1 MFAECACTYSS
12 PEENVVGKY
21 HWIQSLLAFSGS
33 LFVHTLQYQ
42 PMRYPSDNSTGDLM
56 RAHSPRTHDF
66 VWTACKACRST
77 TEQLASWPFFS
88 TGWRIA
94 LTIFEIGA
102 WKSAG
107 RLALVWC
114 FPYHVQWCPK
124 MNPVWLTNSPDGGQL
139 ISSVDLYVWYLS
151 LCWIIMCTFDSV
163 IHASSFAFLNTFF
176 LRLRNFSRSR
186 RSFVTLV
193 IFKWCF
199 EKLSKP
205 LILNSCPVRIACRR
219 QSLLK

>member
-1 MFAECACTYSS
+1 MFAECACTYSN
-12 PEENVVGKY
+12 PRRKCGWQV
-21 HWIQSLLAFSGS
+21 SLNSKSAGFSGS

-42 PMRYPSDNSTGDLM
+42 PMRYPSDNSTEDLM
-56 RAHSPRTHDF
+56 RAHSSRTHDF
-66 VWTACKACRST
+66 VWIACKACRST
-77 TEQLASWPFFS
+77 TEQLAFWSFFT

-94 LTIFEIGA
+94 LTIFGIGA

-107 RLALVWC
+107 RLTLVWS
-114 FPYHVQWCPK
+114 FPYHVQWRPK
-124 MNPVWLTNSPDGGQL
+124 MNSMWLTNSSDEGQL
-139 ISSVDLYVWYLS
+139 IFSVDLYVWYLS

-163 IHASSFAFLNTFF
+163 IHASSFAFLNTFV

-205 LILNSCPVRIACRR
+205 LILNFCSVRIACRR